1 MRYRLLEVILPG
13 SLDPGNGSCILNKQ
27 QLSLKRIRGSK
38 NIKDGLGF
46 LGAGIASQ
54 VIIFLSNIFVIRALG
69 PELRGYYSFLG
80 IIGFFLV
87 PIFSFGFLAGLG
99 YYVSSKKY
107 IPENITK
114 SVTVIALL
122 RSGII
127 IMVVLLLK
135 YFNLL
140 GETGNKLSVWY
151 LLPVLLT
158 FPLNM
163 MKESFHRI
171 LLADSQYVKANK
183 LSVIYSI
190 ASPLI
195 VFLLVVLLKL
205 NFIGVVIAIV
215 ISNIINFLV
224 TIVFVNKLY
233 TVSNLRKPYD
243 KVFVKLAFSYG
254 IKGWIGDIAVTT
266 NNRVDQLI
274 LSYFLPP
281 ASLGVYS
288 ICGSIGQILW
298 ILPGSIRQ
306 ILFNKN
312 AEMGKIEDRKMLT
325 AKYHAFF
332 MITGLVIT
340 AFFIL
345 FAGFIVRFL
354 YGKDFVPAIL
364 PLQIYLVG
372 TGIYIGTMVLTKY
385 FVGANQIIINSYIQ
399 LFSAAIGL
407 VAAFL
412 LISRYGI
419 VGAAISSSISY
430 VASYCL
436 ALYYFKDFKQLSNGF
451 VMFFKKGLGK
461 IPTTANR

>member
-1 MRYRLLEVILPG
+1 MG
-13 SLDPGNGSCILNKQ
+13 
-27 QLSLKRIRGSK
+27 LSRIRKSTS
-38 NIKDGLGF
+38 IKDGLGF
-46 LGAGIASQ
+46 LGTGIASQ
-54 VIIFLSNIFVIRALG
+54 AIIFLSNIFVIRALG

-107 IPENITK
+107 LPVNISK
-114 SVTVIALL
+114 SVIVIALL
-122 RSGII
+122 RSAVI
-127 IMVVLLLK
+127 IMIVLLLK

-163 MKESFHRI
+163 IKESFHRI
-171 LLADSQYVKANK
+171 LLSDSQYAKANK
-183 LSVIYSI
+183 LSIVFSI
-190 ASPLI
+190 TSPLI
-195 VFLLVVLLKL
+195 VFVLVVVFKL
-205 NFIGVVIAIV
+205 DFTGVVIAIV
-215 ISNIINFLV
+215 VSNIINFFV
-224 TIVFVNKLY
+224 TIFFVNKLY
-233 TVSNLRKPYD
+233 TVTNIRKPYD
-243 KVFVKLAFSYG
+243 KVFVKEAFSYG
-254 IKGWIGDIAVTT
+254 IRGWIGDIAVTT

-288 ICGSIGQILW
+288 ICGSIGQMLW

-312 AEMGKIEDRKMLT
+312 AELEKEADRKALT
-325 AKYHAFF
+325 ARYHAFF
-332 MITGLVIT
+332 MVTGLVIT
-340 AFFIL
+340 GVFIIL
-345 FAGFIVRFL
+345 SGFIVSFL
-354 YGKDFVPAIL
+354 YGKDFLPAVV

-372 TGIYIGTMVLTKY
+372 TGIYIGTMILTKY
-385 FVGANQIIINSYIQ
+385 FVGAKQIIINSYIQ

-407 VAAFL
+407 ITAFL

-419 VGAAISSSISY
+419 IGAAISSSLSY
-430 VASYCL
+430 IASYL
-436 ALYYFKDFKQLSNGF
+436 LSLYFFKDFKQIANGF
-451 VMFFKKGLGK
+451 VMFFKKGL
-461 IPTTANR
+461 